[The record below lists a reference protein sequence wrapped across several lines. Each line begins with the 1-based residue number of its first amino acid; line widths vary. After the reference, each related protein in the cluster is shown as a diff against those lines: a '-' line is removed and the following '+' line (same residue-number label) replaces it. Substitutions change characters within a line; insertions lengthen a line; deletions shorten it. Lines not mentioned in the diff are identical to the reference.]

1 MHLIFFILS
10 PFLTF
15 LYSCFDLR
23 KRSAQIVFVLFFG
36 LFGYCHTFED
46 TRADSFRK
54 HESFTNYAA
63 QEIDDIYINFRTGQT
78 KDIYEDLLFSTVK
91 RFTDNPHIMMSIVGL
106 FGGFFYMLVVKRFL
120 KDKKIEYTWPIIIIL
135 IFLVIESNI
144 PIMGGIRNFSAFP
157 LFVYSMIKLLI
168 DNKKIWI
175 LGLLVTPLI
184 HFGYIIVV
192 LATIII
198 WIIKLPNN
206 LMHYIALIMCISSI
220 FLDTSSYVSTIDVAT
235 DSIDNEAITDRV
247 YNYSEEDTDE
257 RFTKSLT
264 TRLVRVNN
272 QIGAVYIAAL
282 LIYLRRN
289 RDSLISS
296 PYIQKIYH
304 YLLFFII
311 FSYALISFSVVGQRY
326 VYIAFVLLY
335 FLLLNVYQE
344 DQNSAIK
351 IFMCAMPIVF
361 SIHIL
366 WTIYNCYCNTGL
378 DIYYQPLPL
387 LTLQHVF

>member
-10 PFLTF
+10 PFITF
-15 LYSCFDLR
+15 IYSCLDLH
-23 KRSAQIVFVLFFG
+23 KRSAQIVFVLFFW

-54 HESFTNYAA
+54 YESFTNYAA
-63 QEIDDIYINFRTGQT
+63 QEYDDIYINFRTGQT

-247 YNYSEEDTDE
+247 YNYSEADTDE